1 MGEMLSQEE
10 INALLNGPPPEVP
23 SETSD
28 NAGASALDFSSDSVS
43 DNEAYSNMLTPEQ
56 KDVLGE
62 FGNISMGTA
71 ATTMS
76 TLLNNKVDIN
86 TPSVKIMTWED
97 LKSRY
102 QRPFVGIRVDYTVG
116 LRGSNIMA
124 LQMRDVKIIT
134 NLMMGGD
141 GTVTDE
147 SEINEIDLSAIGEA
161 MNQMVGSSS
170 TSVSSMLKQKID
182 IDTPKAFVIDFTDEE
197 FFETVDFKFDEVVVC
212 VYFNMHIGDIIDS
225 QIMQVM
231 NLELAK
237 DVIEMFKNSFIAPS
251 ESAASPAAP
260 APKAP
265 APAPPAQAA
274 PAPIPAAPP
283 MPYPPQPVEGG
294 YGQPMYGQPMPMQYA
309 PPMPPMPTN
318 VSPAHFQNFDVQ
330 SVIQQK
336 ENIGIIMDVPLEVTV
351 ELGRTRKKIKEI
363 LEFSP
368 GTIIELDKLAGEPI
382 DVLVNG
388 KFVAKGEVVV
398 IDEKFGIRITD
409 IINPENRI

>member
-10 INALLNGPPPEVP
+10 INALLNGSPPEDDLEGSAAEDSGKNKGTGFDTENIAE
-23 SETSD
+23 SETH
-28 NAGASALDFSSDSVS
+28 SA
-43 DNEAYSNMLTPEQ
+43 MLTPEQ
-56 KDVLGE
+56 KDILGE

-76 TLLNNKVDIN
+76 TLLSNKVDID
-86 TPSVKIMTWED
+86 TPSVKIMTWEE

-102 QRPFVGIRVDYTVG
+102 QRPFVGIRVDYKVG

-124 LQMRDVKIIT
+124 LQMHDVKIIS

-141 GTVTDE
+141 GNVSGDD
-147 SEINEIDLSAIGEA
+147 EINEIDLSAIGEA

-170 TSVSSMLKQKID
+170 TSVSAMIKTKID
-182 IDTPKAFVIDFTDEE
+182 IDTPKAFVIDFSDEE
-197 FFETVDFKFDEVVVC
+197 FFETVDFRFDEVVVC
-212 VYFNMHIGDIIDS
+212 VYFNMKIGDIIDS

-231 NLELAK
+231 NLDLAK
-237 DVIEMFKNSFIAPS
+237 DVIEMFKSSFSPTPAAAPPP
-251 ESAASPAAP
+251 AVAPSPAA
-260 APKAP
+260 AP
-265 APAPPAQAA
+265 AQYAQPEPYPPH
-274 PAPIPAAPP
+274 PAAP
-283 MPYPPQPVEGG
+283 MQVGG
-294 YGQPMYGQPMPMQYA
+294 HQPMQGQPMPVQYSQ
-309 PPMPPMPTN
+309 PFPPMPTN

-368 GTIIELDKLAGEPI
+368 GTIVELDKLAGEPI

-409 IINPENRI
+409 IISPENRI

>member
-10 INALLNGPPPEVP
+10 INALLNGSPPDDEPKSQEEATDSAKPKTRGFDTESVAESEVH
-23 SETSD
+23 
-28 NAGASALDFSSDSVS
+28 SA
-43 DNEAYSNMLTPEQ
+43 MLSHEQ
-56 KDVLGE
+56 KDILGE

-76 TLLNNKVDIN
+76 TLLGYKVDID
-86 TPSVKIMTWED
+86 TPSVKIMTWDE
-97 LKSRY
+97 LKARY

-124 LQMRDVKIIT
+124 LQIHDVKIISD
-134 NLMMGGD
+134 LMMGGD
-141 GTVTDE
+141 GKVGEDE
-147 SEINEIDLSAIGEA
+147 QLNEIDLSAIGES
-161 MNQMVGSSS
+161 MNQMVGSAS
-170 TSVSSMLKQKID
+170 TSISTMIKTKID
-182 IDTPKAFVIDFTDEE
+182 IDTPKAFVIDFSDEE
-197 FFETVDFKFDEVVVC
+197 FFETIDFKFDEVVVC
-212 VYFNMHIGDIIDS
+212 VYFNMRIGNIIDS

-231 NLELAK
+231 NLDLAK
-237 DVIEMFKNSFIAPS
+237 DVIEMVKNSSFSQTQADAP
-251 ESAASPAAP
+251 
-260 APKAP
+260 
-265 APAPPAQAA
+265 QAA
-274 PAPIPAAPP
+274 AGSSSTPQEAQSAQP
-283 MPYPPQPVEGG
+283 MPYPPQPAAYQQGG
-294 YGQPMYGQPMPMQYA
+294 DHPMQGGNTMQSNFTSG
-309 PPMPPMPTN
+309 PPPMPTN
-318 VSPAHFQNFDVQ
+318 VSPAHFQTFDVQ